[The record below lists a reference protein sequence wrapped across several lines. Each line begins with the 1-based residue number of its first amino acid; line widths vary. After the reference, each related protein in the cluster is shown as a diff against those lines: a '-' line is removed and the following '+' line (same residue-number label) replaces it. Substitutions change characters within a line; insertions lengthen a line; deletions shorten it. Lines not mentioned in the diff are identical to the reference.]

1 MPAVVILVIL
11 AAAGLPHLLPALR
24 GKDGRDAPARIVAIA
39 AAQLPAHRRDWGQ
52 AMAAELAQVRG
63 RVSRWQFAVGVLR
76 VVALP
81 PARHPR
87 RAAAV
92 AVTGLAVTAAATAA
106 AVSEVPAVSVFV
118 AVLALLL
125 CGCATAV
132 TSRSLPSRL
141 TAPYAAIAA
150 AALAAAAASV
160 AGLAWIAAVHPA
172 AASDPRHMFSV
183 LLALILGAYL
193 AVALIPPRG
202 GGSAIMLRWALAG
215 TLACG
220 TIGTAAALAD
230 GPAPMLAGCAVV
242 TAAVAYGASA
252 ATGSRQAGARAG
264 LLTVILGT
272 LTHFAAV
279 TVVLAAT
286 HRYTL
291 TSPYDVA
298 RYHHSGAPDVASY
311 VIGDGLAGA
320 ILSGLLIYPA
330 ILAAIVLASSAAG
343 ARRAALE
350 PVTGRR
356 AV

>member
-1 MPAVVILVIL
+1 
-11 AAAGLPHLLPALR
+11 
-24 GKDGRDAPARIVAIA
+24 
-39 AAQLPAHRRDWGQ
+39 
-52 AMAAELAQVRG
+52 
-63 RVSRWQFAVGVLR
+63 
-76 VVALP
+76 
-81 PARHPR
+81 
-87 RAAAV
+87 
-92 AVTGLAVTAAATAA
+92 
-106 AVSEVPAVSVFV
+106 
-118 AVLALLL
+118 
-125 CGCATAV
+125 
-132 TSRSLPSRL
+132 
-141 TAPYAAIAA
+141 
-150 AALAAAAASV
+150 
-160 AGLAWIAAVHPA
+160 
-172 AASDPRHMFSV
+172 MFSV